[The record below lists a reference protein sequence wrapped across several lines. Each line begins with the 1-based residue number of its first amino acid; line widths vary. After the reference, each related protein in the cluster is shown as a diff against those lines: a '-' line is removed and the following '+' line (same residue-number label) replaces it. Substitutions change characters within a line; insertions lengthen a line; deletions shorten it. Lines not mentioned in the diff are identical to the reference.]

1 MSENRIALTQEI
13 LVAFVDAELPSAQ
26 SAAVEA
32 ALVHDPAAREIV
44 RRLQVS
50 AGIAKRVSQE
60 SLNDRVP
67 TELVEHIRRK
77 MSGRQGEG
85 RRPSIS
91 GPLFALA
98 AGIAALVVGAA
109 AGYLARDLSAGYSAA
124 EAPGSDA
131 LTSGYEAT
139 LQGSLESGAAP
150 GQSFDY
156 DSPGLGHGKITLGPG
171 FTASFGS
178 ACREF
183 SRDETRG
190 NVHETSNGI
199 ACRSSDGVWNTML
212 VHKPS

>member
-1 MSENRIALTQEI
+1 MSESRIALTQEI
-13 LVAFVDAELPSAQ
+13 LVAFVDAELPPAQ

-60 SLNDRVP
+60 SLNDPVP
-67 TELVEHIRRK
+67 AELVEHIRRM
-77 MSGRQGEG
+77 MSGRPAAG
-85 RRPSIS
+85 RRRSIS
-91 GPLFALA
+91 GPLLALA
-98 AGIAALVVGAA
+98 ASIAALVVGAA
-109 AGYLARDLSAGYSAA
+109 AGYLARDLSSGYSTA

-131 LTSGYEAT
+131 LTSSYEAT
-139 LQGSLESGAAP
+139 LQGSLESGAAQ

-171 FTASFGS
+171 FTATFGS

-183 SRDETRG
+183 SRDEIRG
-190 NVHETSNGI
+190 NAHEASDGI
-199 ACRSSDGVWNTML
+199 ACRSSNGAWNTML
-212 VHKPS
+212 MHKAS